1 MLVLLT
7 GRTNLSSVKLS
18 DDKLKEGSLK
28 VQEAEEAQ
36 KVSKINRSTDSHSEM
51 HTLKMMS
58 IRFSLVVLALVTVLA
73 LTYYVSILNSPAVN
87 AMGFSI
93 IGAVVGAL
101 ISYLL
106 TKTKKL

>member
-1 MLVLLT
+1 M
-7 GRTNLSSVKLS
+7 SSVKLS
-18 DDKLKEGSLK
+18 DAKLKEGSRK

-36 KVSKINRSTDSHSEM
+36 KVLKINRSTDSDSEM
-51 HTLKMMS
+51 HRLKMMS
-58 IRFSLVVLALVTVLA
+58 IRFILVVLALVIILA
-73 LTYYVSILNSPAVN
+73 LTYYVSILNSSAVN